1 MSESKMR
8 YGRTLYH
15 FEKKINE
22 GQFPTITPEL
32 GSDLVDFISDKH
44 SLYVEPL
51 KSLSIFLEH
60 APLTLNYW
68 NHFKSIYKILEKQLL
83 ILLNESIAAEYKKIK
98 TNFLVENLGIILCR
112 LEHHDECLSCH
123 TNQFKGKFWKKNCK
137 NPCEYWSGGI
147 RYSERYLEYK
157 SYLDDRQQIID
168 KKYLEKKIKRIEGI
182 FEADIFVKEDFL

>member
-1 MSESKMR
+1 MSKSKMR
-8 YGRTLYH
+8 YGRSLYH

-44 SLYVEPL
+44 ILYVEPL

-83 ILLNESIAAEYKKIK
+83 RLSNEKIAAWIKKSK
-98 TNFLVENLGIILCR
+98 TNFLVENLGIILHR

-123 TNQFKGKFWKKNCK
+123 TNKFKADFGEKVVKIHA
-137 NPCEYWSGGI
+137 SIG
-147 RYSERYLEYK
+147 LAA
-157 SYLDDRQQIID
+157 LDIQRDISN
-168 KKYLEKKIKRIEGI
+168 IK
-182 FEADIFVKEDFL
+182 VV